1 MKDRKKKKVRTI
13 SSVSIKKTTHT
24 RSHKKKKELC
34 TGIYKKWY
42 I

>member
-1 MKDRKKKKVRTI
+1 MEERKKLVRPI
-13 SSVSIKKTTHT
+13 SSVSIKTHTHT

>member
-1 MKDRKKKKVRTI
+1 MEERKKLVRPI